1 MNFRNLMICGIEN
14 DSESNILYYYC
25 RDLDSPYLTEF
36 TIKQMGKK
44 YPSDF
49 FVDVLQS
56 NGHLAYTKGKEYKYD
71 WNYINQFLPLVFTA
85 VCEADCLTKDGK
97 IKSEINSH
105 DLIVIPNLEVREM
118 AKIRKAILLLNDG
131 IGS

>member
-14 DSESNILYYYC
+14 VSERNILYYYC

-56 NGHLAYTKGKEYKYD
+56 NGHMLYTKGEEYIYD
-71 WNYINQFLPLVFTA
+71 ENLVNTCLPLVFTA
-85 VCEADCLTKDGK
+85 VCDVGSLNKHKE

-105 DLIVIPNLEVREM
+105 DLFVIPNLEVREM
-118 AKIRKAILLLNDG
+118 AKLRKEIISLNKG
-131 IGS
+131 IGL